1 MSDNRFSS
9 VWDAISDNP
18 EEAANLRLRAELM
31 TTLLDYITEMKLSQ
45 AAAAKLFGVAQPRV
59 SDLKRGKIAQFSL
72 DTLVKM
78 AGDAGYEVGLT
89 VHRAA

>member
-1 MSDNRFSS
+1 MIDNVFSS
-9 VWDAISDNP
+9 VWDAISETP
-18 EEAANLRLRAELM
+18 EEAANLKLRAELM
-31 TTLLDYITEMKLSQ
+31 TTLRDYIAEMKLSQ

-78 AGDAGYEVGLT
+78 AGDAGYEVGIT